1 MGSDHVDRGKIMTWL
16 VISGVLSAVYLWY
29 MADGFEVKWGEFAI
43 IWIGFSLVVF
53 VGGLAINWLILGPL
67 GIYLNNSQIPGYYDR
82 Y

>member
-1 MGSDHVDRGKIMTWL
+1 MTWL
-16 VISGVLSAVYLWY
+16 VISGLIAAGTTWYLVTEYDGKEDGLAPVLIVL
-29 MADGFEVKWGEFAI
+29 
-43 IWIGFSLVVF
+43 IGVFLVVF